1 MPKIEKD
8 LDGTTTI
15 TYLVDDVDVPTDD
28 NGYKISMTVL
38 HGNTVCHVVSPETIL
53 GRKFTVEE
61 KRDKDD
67 IIYEA
72 IEKIMIDRQLKVQ
85 NSNKEVASN

>member
-53 GRKFTVEE
+53 GRKFTIEE

>member
-15 TYLVDDVDVPTDD
+15 TYLVDDVDVPTDG

-72 IEKIMIDRQLKVQ
+72 IEKIMMDRQLKVQ
-85 NSNKEVASN
+85 NSSKEVASN

>member
-53 GRKFTVEE
+53 GRNFTVEE

-72 IEKIMIDRQLKVQ
+72 IEKIMMDRQLKVQ
-85 NSNKEVASN
+85 NSSKEVASN

>member
-8 LDGTTTI
+8 LDGTTAI
-15 TYLVDDVDVPTDD
+15 IYLNDDVDVPTDD

-38 HGNTVCHVVSPETIL
+38 HGKTICHVVSPETIL
-53 GRKFTVEE
+53 GRKFTLEE
-61 KRDKDD
+61 KQEKDT

-72 IEKIMIDRQLKVQ
+72 IEKIMVDRQLQIK
-85 NSNKEVASN
+85 NSNKEAASH

>member
-15 TYLVDDVDVPTDD
+15 TYLDNDVGVPTDD
-28 NGYKISMTVL
+28 DGYKISMTVL
-38 HGNTVCHVVSPETIL
+38 HGNTICHVVSPETIL

-61 KRDKDD
+61 KLEKDNR
-67 IIYEA
+67 IYEA
-72 IEKIMIDRQLKVQ
+72 IEKIIIDIELKVQ
-85 NSNKEVASN
+85 KLNKEVASN